1 MINFE
6 SHIEETVYRT
16 ESAESTFLDTHT
28 AEIAVPQGT
37 LTVAYRESEGVM
49 GSIHWQFTT
58 NTALIS
64 SGRFEVTSTM
74 VLADELSTLLNA
86 SCERA
91 A

>member
-6 SHIEETVYRT
+6 SHIEETVCRT
-16 ESAESTFLDTHT
+16 HSAEATFPDENT
-28 AEIAVPQGT
+28 AEITVPQGA
-37 LTVAYRESEGVM
+37 LTVTYRESEGVM

-58 NTALIS
+58 NTTLIS

>member
-37 LTVAYRESEGVM
+37 LTVAYRESEGVL
-49 GSIHWQFTT
+49 GSIRWQVASNST
-58 NTALIS
+58 LIS

-74 VLADELSTLLNA
+74 VLADELSALLNA
-86 SCERA
+86 SCDRA

>member
-6 SHIEETVYRT
+6 SHIEETVCRT
-16 ESAESTFLDTHT
+16 HSAEATFLDENT
-28 AEIAVPQGT
+28 AEITVPQGT
-37 LTVAYRESEGVM
+37 LTVTYRESEGVM
-49 GSIHWQFTT
+49 GSIHWQFIT
-58 NTALIS
+58 NTTLIS